1 MIPQTNHTPYVQ
13 SLYRSKQNQRKPE
26 IILTSFVFDSRKF
39 LFPNTPAFHQNT
51 PALRTK
57 PACLKIK
64 RQLSPYLNIGKAT
77 TA

>member
-1 MIPQTNHTPYVQ
+1 MISQTNRTPYVQ

-26 IILTSFVFDSRKF
+26 MILTSFVFDSRKF
-39 LFPNTPAFHQNT
+39 LFTNT
-51 PALRTK
+51 PALRKK